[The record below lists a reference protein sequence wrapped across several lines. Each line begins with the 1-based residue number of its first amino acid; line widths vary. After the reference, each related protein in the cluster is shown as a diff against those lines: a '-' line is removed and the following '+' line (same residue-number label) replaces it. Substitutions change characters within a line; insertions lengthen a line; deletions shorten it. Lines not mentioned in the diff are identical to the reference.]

1 MKYRLMD
8 LLQCSCGRS
17 NLAVTGAVERSVPFS
32 DSLCQVKCSNACA
45 FRKRSLDTVTPA
57 DCNQC
62 YSHEVETG
70 TISCVCGKTYPIVR
84 GIPRFLPDDLAAD
97 LKKAQETFSYEWKM
111 FRFGE
116 RNWGQDIEHRKGLF
130 LDAMGSSPEE
140 LRGKLILDA
149 GCGSGLLSMEMAR
162 SFGMEVVALD
172 LAFGIENAYKK
183 NTNPYVYYLQG
194 SVLALPFRR
203 QAFDRL
209 YCAGVLVACPDTHA
223 GFKSIVPVLAKDG
236 RCFIWV
242 YHPISKQYYPTEHRK
257 LAVYNWI
264 RTRLTSRLPIR
275 VQYYLYL
282 STLPLFFI
290 KQSIEVMLGRRPSPL
305 TWREKMQALFDF
317 FSPLY
322 QHRHE
327 PAEVSAWFSEQGFAN
342 VIVCNIGSQ
351 GFGVRGD
358 RVDVHPEDSRNFVR
372 ADISKKS
379 ERQQSFAPSRAS
391 ATSPS

>member
-8 LLQCSCGRS
+8 LLQCSCGRT
-17 NLAVTGAVERSVPFS
+17 NLSVNGAAERTVPFN
-32 DSLCQVKCSNACA
+32 DSLRQVKCSNTCA
-45 FRKRSLDTVTPA
+45 LRKRSASAVTPA
-57 DCNQC
+57 DCNEC
-62 YSHEVETG
+62 YTREVETG

-130 LDAMGSSPEE
+130 LDAMGASPED

-149 GCGSGLLSMEMAR
+149 GCGSGLLSMEMAK

-194 SVLALPFRR
+194 SVLALPFRH
-203 QAFDRL
+203 QVFDRM
-209 YCAGVLVACPDTHA
+209 YCAGVLVACPNTHE
-223 GFKSIVPVLAKDG
+223 GFKSIVPVLSKDG

-264 RTRLTSRLPIR
+264 RTRITARMPIK

-282 STLPLFFI
+282 STLPLFFA
-290 KQSIEVMLGRRPSPL
+290 KQSIEILLGKRPSPL

-327 PAEVSAWFSEQGFAN
+327 PAEVSSWFSEQGFN
-342 VIVCNIGSQ
+342 NIVVCNIGSQ

-358 RVDVHPEDSRNFVR
+358 RADVHPQDSRNFVT
-372 ADISKKS
+372 ADMAQPS
-379 ERQQSFAPSRAS
+379 ERRRSLASSAAS
-391 ATSPS
+391 AS

>member
-1 MKYRLMD
+1 MKYRLVD
-8 LLQCSCGRS
+8 LLQCSCGRN
-17 NLAVTGAVERSVPFS
+17 NLSVNGAVERSVPFN
-32 DSLCQVKCSNACA
+32 DSLRQVKCSNTCA
-45 FRKRSLDTVTPA
+45 LRKRSANAVTPA
-57 DCNQC
+57 DCDEC
-62 YSHEVETG
+62 YTREVDTG

-84 GIPRFLPDDLAAD
+84 GIPRFLPDNLAAD

-116 RNWGQDIEHRKGLF
+116 RNWGQDIEHRKSLF
-130 LDAMGSSPEE
+130 LDAMGASPED

-149 GCGSGLLSMEMAR
+149 GCGSGLLSMEMAK

-194 SVLALPFRR
+194 SVLSLPFRP

-209 YCAGVLVACPDTHA
+209 YCAGVLVACPSTHE

-264 RTRLTSRLPIR
+264 RTRITARMPIR
-275 VQYYLYL
+275 LQYYLYL
-282 STLPLFFI
+282 STLPLFFV
-290 KQSIEVMLGRRPSPL
+290 KQSMEIMLGKRPSPL

-327 PAEVSAWFSEQGFAN
+327 PAEVSSWFSELGFNN
-342 VIVCNIGSQ
+342 VAVCNIGSQ

-358 RVDVHPEDSRNFVR
+358 RVKVHAEDSRNFVA
-372 ADISKKS
+372 ADMAQSS
-379 ERQQSFAPSRAS
+379 ERRSSLASSAAS
-391 ATSPS
+391 AS

>member
-8 LLQCSCGRS
+8 LLQCSCGRT
-17 NLAVTGAVERSVPFS
+17 NLAVGGAMERRVPFN
-32 DSLCQVKCSNACA
+32 DSLRQVKCSNICA
-45 FRKRSLDTVTPA
+45 FRKRSAKTVSPA
-57 DCNQC
+57 DCSDC
-62 YSHEVETG
+62 FCREVESA
-70 TISCVCGKTYPIVR
+70 TISCVCGKTYPVVG

-130 LDAMGSSPEE
+130 LDAMGASPEE

-149 GCGSGLLSMEMAR
+149 GCGSGLLSMEMAK

-183 NTNPYVYYLQG
+183 NNNPYVYYLQG

-203 QAFDRL
+203 QAFDRM

-223 GFKSIVPVLAKDG
+223 GFKAIVPVLAKDG

-242 YHPISKQYYPTEHRK
+242 YHPISKQYYPTEYRK

-264 RTRLTSRLPIR
+264 RTRITSRLPIR
-275 VQYYLYL
+275 AQYYLYL
-282 STLPLFFI
+282 STLPIFFI
-290 KQSIEVMLGRRPSPL
+290 KQSIEVMLGKRASPL
-305 TWREKMQALFDF
+305 TWREKMQAIFDF

-342 VIVCNIGSQ
+342 VVVCNIGSQ

-358 RVDVHPEDSRNFVR
+358 RVEVRSEDYRSL
-372 ADISKKS
+372 ATTDDSTKA
-379 ERQQSFAPSRAS
+379 ERQHAFASSRAS
-391 ATSPS
+391 AASTS

>member
-8 LLQCSCGRS
+8 VLQCSCGRT
-17 NLAVTGAVERSVPFS
+17 NLTVSGAVEQKVSFN
-32 DSLCQVKCSNACA
+32 DSLQKVKCSNTCA
-45 FRKRSLDTVTPA
+45 LRQRAASEVTPA
-57 DCNQC
+57 DCNEC
-62 YSHEVETG
+62 YTREVQTG

-130 LDAMGSSPEE
+130 LDAMGASPED

-149 GCGSGLLSMEMAR
+149 GCGSGLLSMEMAK

-194 SVLALPFRR
+194 SVLALPFRP
-203 QAFDRL
+203 QAFDRM
-209 YCAGVLVACPDTHA
+209 YCAGVLVACPSTHE
-223 GFKSIVPVLAKDG
+223 GFKAIVPVLSKGG

-264 RTRLTSRLPIR
+264 RTRITARLPIR

-282 STLPLFFI
+282 SMLPLFFV
-290 KQSIEVMLGRRPSPL
+290 KQSIEVLFGKRPSPL

-327 PAEVSAWFSEQGFAN
+327 PAEVSSWFAEQGFN
-342 VIVCNIGSQ
+342 NIVVCNIGSQ

-358 RVDVHPEDSRNFVR
+358 RVDVHPQYSKDFATADAAQPSQRRSRV
-372 ADISKKS
+372 ASS
-379 ERQQSFAPSRAS
+379 AAS
-391 ATSPS
+391 AG

>member
-1 MKYRLMD
+1 MKYRLVD
-8 LLQCSCGRS
+8 LLQCSCGRT
-17 NLAVTGAVERSVPFS
+17 NLSVNGAVERSVPFN
-32 DSLCQVKCSNACA
+32 DSLRQVKCSNTCA
-45 FRKRSLDTVTPA
+45 LRKRSANAVTPA
-57 DCNQC
+57 DCNEC
-62 YSHEVETG
+62 YTREVDTG

-84 GIPRFLPDDLAAD
+84 GIPRFLPDNLAAD

-130 LDAMGSSPEE
+130 LDAMGASPED

-149 GCGSGLLSMEMAR
+149 GCGSGLLSMEMAK

-194 SVLALPFRR
+194 SVLSLPFRP

-209 YCAGVLVACPDTHA
+209 YCAGVLVACPSTHE

-264 RTRLTSRLPIR
+264 RTRITARMPIR
-275 VQYYLYL
+275 LQYYLYL
-282 STLPLFFI
+282 STLPLFFV
-290 KQSIEVMLGRRPSPL
+290 KQSMEIMLGKRPSPL

-327 PAEVSAWFSEQGFAN
+327 PAEVSSWFSELGFNN
-342 VIVCNIGSQ
+342 VAVCNIGSQ

-358 RVDVHPEDSRNFVR
+358 RVKVHAEDSRNFVA
-372 ADISKKS
+372 ADMAQSS
-379 ERQQSFAPSRAS
+379 ERRSSLASSAAS
-391 ATSPS
+391 AS

>member
-1 MKYRLMD
+1 MKYRLVD
-8 LLQCSCGRS
+8 LLQCSCGRT
-17 NLAVTGAVERSVPFS
+17 NLSVNGAVERSVPFN
-32 DSLCQVKCSNACA
+32 DSLRQVKCSNTCA
-45 FRKRSLDTVTPA
+45 LRKRSANAVTPA
-57 DCNQC
+57 DCNEC
-62 YSHEVETG
+62 YTREVDTG

-84 GIPRFLPDDLAAD
+84 GIPRFLPDNLAAD

-116 RNWGQDIEHRKGLF
+116 RNWGQDIEHRKSLF
-130 LDAMGSSPEE
+130 LDAMGASPED

-149 GCGSGLLSMEMAR
+149 GCGSGLLSMEMAK

-194 SVLALPFRR
+194 SVLSLPFRP

-209 YCAGVLVACPDTHA
+209 YCAGVLVACPSTHE

-264 RTRLTSRLPIR
+264 RTRITARMPIR
-275 VQYYLYL
+275 LQYYLYL
-282 STLPLFFI
+282 STLPLFFV
-290 KQSIEVMLGRRPSPL
+290 KQSMEIMLGKRPSPL

-327 PAEVSAWFSEQGFAN
+327 PAEVSSWFSELGFNN
-342 VIVCNIGSQ
+342 VAVCNIGSQ

-358 RVDVHPEDSRNFVR
+358 RVKVHAEDSRNFVA
-372 ADISKKS
+372 ADMAQSS
-379 ERQQSFAPSRAS
+379 ERRSSLASSAAS
-391 ATSPS
+391 AS

>member
-8 LLQCSCGRS
+8 LLQCSCGRT
-17 NLAVTGAVERSVPFS
+17 NLAVSGAVERTVPFN
-32 DSLCQVKCSNACA
+32 DSLRQVKCANSCA
-45 FRKRSLDTVTPA
+45 FRRRPASAVTPA
-57 DCNQC
+57 DCNEC
-62 YSHEVETG
+62 YSREVETA
-70 TISCVCGKTYPIVR
+70 TISCVCGKTYPVVR

-130 LDAMGSSPEE
+130 LDAMGASPEE

-149 GCGSGLLSMEMAR
+149 GCGSGLLSMEMAK

-203 QAFDRL
+203 QVFDRM
-209 YCAGVLVACPDTHA
+209 YCAGVLVACPDTQA

-264 RTRLTSRLPIR
+264 RTRITSRLPIR
-275 VQYYLYL
+275 AQYYLYL
-282 STLPLFFI
+282 STLPLFFL
-290 KQSIEVMLGRRPSPL
+290 KQSIEVMLGKRPSPL

-327 PAEVSAWFSEQGFAN
+327 PAEVSSWFTDQGFTN
-342 VIVCNIGSQ
+342 VVVCNIGSQ

-358 RVDVHPEDSRNFVR
+358 RVDVHVEDSRNFVP
-372 ADISKKS
+372 ADKSSKS
-379 ERQQSFAPSRAS
+379 ERRPSLAPSRAS
-391 ATSPS
+391 ATSAG

>member
-1 MKYRLMD
+1 MKYRLVD
-8 LLQCSCGRS
+8 LLQCSCGRT
-17 NLAVTGAVERSVPFS
+17 NLSVNGAVERSVPFN
-32 DSLCQVKCSNACA
+32 DSLRQVKCSNTCA
-45 FRKRSLDTVTPA
+45 LRKRSANAVTPA
-57 DCNQC
+57 DCDEC
-62 YSHEVETG
+62 YTREVDTG

-84 GIPRFLPDDLAAD
+84 GIPRFLPDNLAAD

-116 RNWGQDIEHRKGLF
+116 RNWGQDIEHRKSLF
-130 LDAMGSSPEE
+130 LDAMGASPED

-149 GCGSGLLSMEMAR
+149 GCGSGLLSMEMAK

-194 SVLALPFRR
+194 SVLSLPFRP

-209 YCAGVLVACPDTHA
+209 YCAGVLVACPSTHE

-264 RTRLTSRLPIR
+264 RTRITARMPIR
-275 VQYYLYL
+275 LQYYLYL
-282 STLPLFFI
+282 STLPLFFV
-290 KQSIEVMLGRRPSPL
+290 KQSMEIMLGKRPSPL

-327 PAEVSAWFSEQGFAN
+327 PAEVSSWFSELGFNN
-342 VIVCNIGSQ
+342 VAVCNIGSQ

-358 RVDVHPEDSRNFVR
+358 RVKVHAEDSRNFVA
-372 ADISKKS
+372 ADMAQSS
-379 ERQQSFAPSRAS
+379 ERRSSLASSAAS
-391 ATSPS
+391 AS

>member
-8 LLQCSCGRS
+8 LLQCSCGRT
-17 NLAVTGAVERSVPFS
+17 NLTVNGAVERRVPFK
-32 DSLCQVKCSNACA
+32 DTLRQVKCSNTCA
-45 FRKRSLDTVTPA
+45 LRKRPADAVTPT
-57 DCNQC
+57 DCNEC
-62 YSHEVETG
+62 YTREVDTG
-70 TISCVCGKTYPIVR
+70 TISCICGKTHPIVR
-84 GIPRFLPDDLAAD
+84 GIPRFLPDTLAAD
-97 LKKAQETFSYEWKM
+97 LKKAQETFSHEWKM

-130 LDAMGSSPEE
+130 LDAMGASPDE

-149 GCGSGLLSMEMAR
+149 GCGSGLLSMEMAK

-172 LAFGIENAYKK
+172 LAFGIENAYKN

-194 SVLALPFRR
+194 SVLDLPFRR
-203 QAFDRL
+203 QAFDRM

-242 YHPISKQYYPTEHRK
+242 YHPISKDYYPTEHRK

-264 RTRLTSRLPIR
+264 RTRITARMPIKL
-275 VQYYLYL
+275 QHYLYL
-282 STLPLFFI
+282 SMLPFFFV
-290 KQSIEVMLGRRPSPL
+290 KQSFERMLGKRPSPL

-322 QHRHE
+322 QHRHA
-327 PAEVSAWFSEQGFAN
+327 PAEVSSWFAEQGFAN
-342 VIVCNIGSQ
+342 IVVCNIGSQ

-358 RVDVHPEDSRNFVR
+358 RANVR
-372 ADISKKS
+372 PQESQPLITTDTAKSS
-379 ERQQSFAPSRAS
+379 ERRPSLAAS
-391 ATSPS
+391 AAAPN

>member
-1 MKYRLMD
+1 MKHRLVD

-17 NLAVTGAVERSVPFS
+17 NFKVHNATERNIAFPDKLQTVKCANYCALRDRSAASVTAADCNECYTREVVTGA
-32 DSLCQVKCSNACA
+32 L
-45 FRKRSLDTVTPA
+45 T
-57 DCNQC
+57 
-62 YSHEVETG
+62 
-70 TISCVCGKTYPIVR
+70 CVCGKSYPIVR
-84 GIPRFLPDDLAAD
+84 GIPRFLPESMAHD

-130 LDAMGSSPEE
+130 LDAMGATPDE
-140 LRGKLILDA
+140 LRGKLMLDA
-149 GCGSGLLSMEMAR
+149 GCGSGLLSMEMAK

-172 LAFGIENAYKK
+172 LAFGIENAYRQ
-183 NTNPYVYYLQG
+183 NQNPYLYFIQG
-194 SVLALPFRR
+194 SVLELPFRSQVFER
-203 QAFDRL
+203 M
-209 YCAGVLVACPDTHA
+209 YCAGVLVACPSTYA
-223 GFKSIVPVLAKDG
+223 GFKAITRVLAKNG

-264 RTRLTSRLPIR
+264 RTRITARMPIR
-275 VQYYLYL
+275 AQYYLYL
-282 STLPLFFI
+282 SWLPFFFI
-290 KQSIEVMLGRRPSPL
+290 KQGIEVALKRRPAPL

-327 PAEVSAWFSEQGFAN
+327 PAEVSSWFKEQGFQN
-342 VIVCNIGSQ
+342 IVVCNIGSQ

-358 RVDVHPEDSRNFVR
+358 RVEVR
-372 ADISKKS
+372 GEQTD
-379 ERQQSFAPSRAS
+379 FATQLQPAAKLKPMAAAS
-391 ATSPS
+391 GAN

>member
-1 MKYRLMD
+1 MD

-17 NLAVTGAVERSVPFS
+17 NLAVSGAVERNVPFN
-32 DSLCQVKCSNACA
+32 DSLRQVKCSKTCA
-45 FRKRSLDTVTPA
+45 FRNRPINTVTPA
-57 DCNQC
+57 DCNEC
-62 YSHEVETG
+62 YSHEVETA
-70 TISCVCGKTYPIVR
+70 TISCVCGKTHPIVR

-130 LDAMGSSPEE
+130 LDAMGASPEE

-149 GCGSGLLSMEMAR
+149 GCGSGLLSMEMAK

-183 NTNPYVYYLQG
+183 NINPYVHYLQG

-203 QAFDRL
+203 QAFDRM

-223 GFKSIVPVLAKDG
+223 GFKAIVPVLAKNG

-257 LAVYNWI
+257 LAVYNWL
-264 RTRLTSRLPIR
+264 RTRITSHLPIR

-282 STLPLFFI
+282 SALPLFFI
-290 KQSIEVMLGRRPSPL
+290 KQSIEVMLGKRPSRL
-305 TWREKMQALFDF
+305 TWREKMQAIFDF

-342 VIVCNIGSQ
+342 VVVCNVGSQ

-358 RVDVHPEDSRNFVR
+358 RVEVRSEDSRNP
-372 ADISKKS
+372 ATTDGSAKS
-379 ERQQSFAPSRAS
+379 ERQHAFASSRAS
-391 ATSPS
+391 AASSS

>member
-1 MKYRLMD
+1 
-8 LLQCSCGRS
+8 
-17 NLAVTGAVERSVPFS
+17 
-32 DSLCQVKCSNACA
+32 VKCSNICA
-45 FRKRSLDTVTPA
+45 LRNRSASEVTPS
-57 DCNQC
+57 DCNEC
-62 YSHEVETG
+62 YTREVDTG
-70 TISCVCGKTYPIVR
+70 TVSCVCGKSYPIVR

-116 RNWGQDIEHRKGLF
+116 RNWGQDIEYRKGLF
-130 LDAMGSSPEE
+130 LDAMGATPQE
-140 LRGKLILDA
+140 LRGKIILDA
-149 GCGSGLLSMEMAR
+149 GCGSGLLSMEMAK

-172 LAFGIENAYKK
+172 LAFGIENAYQK

-194 SVLALPFRR
+194 SVLALPFRQ
-203 QAFDRL
+203 QAFDRM
-209 YCAGVLVACPDTHA
+209 YCAGVLVACPSTHE

-264 RTRLTSRLPIR
+264 RTRITAHLPIR

-282 STLPLFFI
+282 STLPLFFV
-290 KQSIEVMLGRRPSPL
+290 KQSSEVLLGKRPSPL

-327 PAEVSAWFSEQGFAN
+327 PAEVSSWFAEQGFN
-342 VIVCNIGSQ
+342 NIVVCNIGPQ

-358 RVDVHPEDSRNFVR
+358 RVDIKPQHAKDFVT
-372 ADISKKS
+372 A
-379 ERQQSFAPSRAS
+379 ETAPSAPRRSTLASSAS
-391 ATSPS
+391 AG

>member
-8 LLQCSCGRS
+8 LVQCSCGRS
-17 NLAVTGAVERSVPFS
+17 NLTVNGAAERSVPFN
-32 DSLCQVKCSNACA
+32 DSLRQVKCSNTCA
-45 FRKRSLDTVTPA
+45 FRKRSLNTVSPA
-57 DCNQC
+57 DCNEC

-84 GIPRFLPDDLAAD
+84 GVPRFLLDDLAAD

-130 LDAMGSSPEE
+130 LDAMGSLPEE

-172 LAFGIENAYKK
+172 LAFGIENAHKK

-194 SVLALPFRR
+194 SVLALPFRG
-203 QAFDRL
+203 QAFDRM

-223 GFKSIVPVLAKDG
+223 GFKSIVPMLAKDG

-264 RTRLTSRLPIR
+264 RTRITARLPIR
-275 VQYYLYL
+275 FQYCLYL
-282 STLPLFFI
+282 STLPLFFV
-290 KQSIEVMLGRRPSPL
+290 KQSIEVLLGKRPSPL

-327 PAEVSAWFSEQGFAN
+327 PNEVRSWFAREGFTN
-342 VIVCNIGSQ
+342 IVVCNIGSQ

-358 RVDVHPEDSRNFVR
+358 LSVVR
-372 ADISKKS
+372 ADQ
-379 ERQQSFAPSRAS
+379 RQAVVAASAGTTPQKVDPVSRAAGS
-391 ATSPS
+391 SGGD

>member
-8 LLQCSCGRS
+8 LLQCSCGRT
-17 NLAVTGAVERSVPFS
+17 NLRVGGAVERNVPFS
-32 DSLCQVKCSNACA
+32 DTLHRVKCSNSCA
-45 FRKRSLDTVTPA
+45 LRNRPANAVTPA
-57 DCNQC
+57 DCNEC
-62 YSHEVETG
+62 YTREVDAG

-84 GIPRFLPDDLAAD
+84 GIPRFLPDSLGGD

-130 LDAMGSSPEE
+130 LDAMGATSEE

-149 GCGSGLLSMEMAR
+149 GCGSGLLSMAK

-183 NTNPYVYYLQG
+183 NSNPYVYYLQG
-194 SVLALPFRR
+194 SVLDLPFRR
-203 QAFDRL
+203 QAFDRM
-209 YCAGVLVACPDTHA
+209 YCAGVLVACPSTHE
-223 GFKSIVPVLAKDG
+223 GFKAIVPVLAKDG

-242 YHPISKQYYPTEHRK
+242 YHPISKQYYPNEHRK

-264 RTRLTSRLPIR
+264 RTRITARLPIR
-275 VQYYLYL
+275 LQYYLYL
-282 STLPLFFI
+282 STLPIFFI
-290 KQSIEVMLGRRPSPL
+290 KQSIEVALGKRPSPL

-327 PAEVSAWFSEQGFAN
+327 PAEVSSWFSEQGFNN
-342 VIVCNIGSQ
+342 VVVCNIGEQ

-358 RVDVHPEDSRNFVR
+358 RVVVRREDPRDLVT
-372 ADISKKS
+372 ADSVKS
-379 ERQQSFAPSRAS
+379 SDRHSSLASSAAS
-391 ATSPS
+391 AG

>member
-1 MKYRLMD
+1 MKYRLVD
-8 LLQCSCGRS
+8 LLQCSCGRT
-17 NLAVTGAVERSVPFS
+17 NLSVNGAVERSVPFN
-32 DSLCQVKCSNACA
+32 DSLRQVKCSNTCA
-45 FRKRSLDTVTPA
+45 LRKRSANAVTPA
-57 DCNQC
+57 DCDEC
-62 YSHEVETG
+62 YTREVDTG

-84 GIPRFLPDDLAAD
+84 GIPRFLPDNLAAD

-116 RNWGQDIEHRKGLF
+116 RNWGQDIEHRKSLF
-130 LDAMGSSPEE
+130 LDAMGASPED

-149 GCGSGLLSMEMAR
+149 GCGSGLLSMEMAK

-194 SVLALPFRR
+194 SVLSLPFRS

-209 YCAGVLVACPDTHA
+209 YCAGVLVACPSTHE

-264 RTRLTSRLPIR
+264 RTRITARMPIR
-275 VQYYLYL
+275 LQYYLYL
-282 STLPLFFI
+282 STLPLFFV
-290 KQSIEVMLGRRPSPL
+290 KQSMEIMLGKRPSPL

-327 PAEVSAWFSEQGFAN
+327 PAEVSSWFSELGFNN
-342 VIVCNIGSQ
+342 VAVCNIGSQ

-358 RVDVHPEDSRNFVR
+358 RVKVHAEDSRNFVA
-372 ADISKKS
+372 ADMAQSS
-379 ERQQSFAPSRAS
+379 ERRSSLASSAAS
-391 ATSPS
+391 AS

>member
-1 MKYRLMD
+1 MKYRLVD
-8 LLQCSCGRS
+8 LLQCNCGRTS
-17 NLAVTGAVERSVPFS
+17 LTVIGAVEQSVPFN
-32 DSLCQVKCSNACA
+32 DSLRVVKCSETCA
-45 FRKRSLDTVTPA
+45 LRKRSATAVTPA
-57 DCNQC
+57 DCNEC
-62 YSHEVETG
+62 YTREVETG
-70 TISCVCGKTYPIVR
+70 TISCVCGKMYPIVR
-84 GIPRFLPDDLAAD
+84 GIPRFLPDTLAAD

-130 LDAMGSSPEE
+130 LDALGASPEE

-149 GCGSGLLSMEMAR
+149 GCGSGLLSMEMAK

-172 LAFGIENAYKK
+172 LAFGIENAYRK

-194 SVLALPFRR
+194 SVLNLPFKP

-257 LAVYNWI
+257 LAIYNWI
-264 RTRLTSRLPIR
+264 RTRITSRLPIQ

-282 STLPLFFI
+282 STLPIFLV
-290 KQSIEVMLGRRPSPL
+290 KQSIERMLGKRPSPL
-305 TWREKMQALFDF
+305 TWREKMQAIFDF

-327 PAEVSAWFSEQGFAN
+327 PAEVSSWFSEQGFKN
-342 VIVCNIGSQ
+342 VVVCNIGSQ

-358 RVDVHPEDSRNFVR
+358 RVDIRPKETLMS
-372 ADISKKS
+372 ADVAKS
-379 ERQQSFAPSRAS
+379 SDRRSRAAS
-391 ATSPS
+391 ASSPN

>member
-17 NLAVTGAVERSVPFS
+17 NLAVNGAVERSVPFS
-32 DSLCQVKCSNACA
+32 DSLCQVKCSNTCA
-45 FRKRSLDTVTPA
+45 FRERSLDTVTPA

-149 GCGSGLLSMEMAR
+149 GCGSGLLSMEMAS

-327 PAEVSAWFSEQGFAN
+327 PAEVSSWFSEQGFAN

-358 RVDVHPEDSRNFVR
+358 RVDVHPEGSRNFVR

-379 ERQQSFAPSRAS
+379 ERQQSFASSRAS

>member
-1 MKYRLMD
+1 MKYRLVD
-8 LLQCSCGRS
+8 LLQCSCGRN
-17 NLAVTGAVERSVPFS
+17 NLSVNGAVERSVPFN
-32 DSLCQVKCSNACA
+32 DSLRQVKCSNTCA
-45 FRKRSLDTVTPA
+45 LRKRSANAVTPA
-57 DCNQC
+57 DCNEC
-62 YSHEVETG
+62 YTREVDTG

-84 GIPRFLPDDLAAD
+84 GIPRFLPDNLAAD

-116 RNWGQDIEHRKGLF
+116 RNWGQDIEHRKSLF
-130 LDAMGSSPEE
+130 LDAMGASPED

-149 GCGSGLLSMEMAR
+149 GCGSGLLSMEMAK

-194 SVLALPFRR
+194 SVLSLPFRP

-209 YCAGVLVACPDTHA
+209 YCAGVLVACPSTHE

-264 RTRLTSRLPIR
+264 RTRITARMPIR
-275 VQYYLYL
+275 LQYYLYL
-282 STLPLFFI
+282 STLPLFFV
-290 KQSIEVMLGRRPSPL
+290 KQSMEIMLGKRPSPL

-327 PAEVSAWFSEQGFAN
+327 PAEVSSWFSDLGFNN
-342 VIVCNIGSQ
+342 VAVCNIGSQ

-358 RVDVHPEDSRNFVR
+358 RVKVHAEDSRNFVA
-372 ADISKKS
+372 ADMAQSS
-379 ERQQSFAPSRAS
+379 ERRSSLASSAAS
-391 ATSPS
+391 AS